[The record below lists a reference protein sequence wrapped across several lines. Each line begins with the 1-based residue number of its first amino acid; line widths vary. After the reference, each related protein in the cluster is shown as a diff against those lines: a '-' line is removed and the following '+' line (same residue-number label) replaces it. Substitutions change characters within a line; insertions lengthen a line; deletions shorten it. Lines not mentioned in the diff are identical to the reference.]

1 MYMQDKYT
9 ILAQFFNS
17 IARLPAPALDALTEA
32 FEEERVAKGDCIVQE
47 GRICR
52 KVYIIQTGF
61 VRLFYYK
68 DGKDITTRFANE
80 GAYIT
85 VPDSFFEQRVSRHS
99 IEAIEDCTLYAI
111 TFDRLERLY
120 DAHPSTERIGR
131 LLANQFLMI
140 LADRIASLQF
150 QTAQERYDNML
161 ANHSNILQ
169 RASLGHIASYLGI
182 TQETL
187 SRIRSKK

>member
-1 MYMQDKYT
+1 MQDKYT
-9 ILAQFFNS
+9 ILSQFFNS
-17 IARLPAPALDALTEA
+17 IARLPASALDALIDA
-32 FEEERVAKGDCIVQE
+32 FEEEHVAKGACIVQE

-52 KVYIIQTGF
+52 KVYIIQKGF

-68 DGKDITTRFANE
+68 DGKDITTRFASE
-80 GAYIT
+80 GSYIT
-85 VPDSFFEQRVSRHS
+85 VPDSFFEQRTSRHS

-111 TFDRLERLY
+111 TFERLEQLY
-120 DAHPSTERIGR
+120 DTHPTTERIGR

-161 ANHSNILQ
+161 AHHSNILQ